1 MSAIDEAYKRVVN
14 EVRTFGKQRSNRTG
28 VDTIAVPSAM
38 FQYDMIDGFPILHN
52 KKISFQ
58 TSKVELAGF
67 LQGITSKEWYRENGC
82 SLWQEWANPTKI
94 DPSLT
99 GQARLDAMRYEDDLG
114 PVYGA
119 VWNRFNEAR
128 GPKSG
133 RVGDML
139 SESDQIQTL
148 LNTLK
153 NNPDSR
159 RMIVSAWNPLQLK
172 EQALPPCHFAW
183 QVLVMGDELHLNW
196 NQRSVDV
203 FLGLPYNITFYGT
216 LLTLLAHQFG
226 YKPGMLTGFLGDTHI
241 YENHFDAMEIYL
253 SRPDAECNPE
263 LEIKK
268 TFTCVSQLMPDDIKL
283 KNYQPHS
290 QIKAPVAI

>member
-14 EVRTFGKQRSNRTG
+14 EVRTFGKQRPNRTG

-94 DPSLT
+94 DPSLM

-119 VWNRFNEAR
+119 SWNQFDGNPYA
-128 GPKSG
+128 G
-133 RVGDML
+133 
-139 SESDQIQTL
+139 DQIGSL
-148 LNTLK
+148 LENLK

-159 RMIVSAWNPLQLK
+159 RMIVSAWNPLALH
-172 EQALPPCHFAW
+172 EMALPPCHFAW

-253 SRPDAECNPE
+253 SRPDADCNPE

-268 TFTCVSQLMPDDIKL
+268 TFTCVSELMPNDIKL
-283 KNYQPHS
+283 KNYQPHP